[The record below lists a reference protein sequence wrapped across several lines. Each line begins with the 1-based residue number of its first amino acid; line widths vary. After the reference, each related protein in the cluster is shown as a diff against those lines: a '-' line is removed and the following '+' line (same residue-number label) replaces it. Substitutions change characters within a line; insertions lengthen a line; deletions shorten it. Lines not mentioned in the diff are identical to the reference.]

1 MDVYYDEMA
10 SLRSSMRKNL
20 EEGNSQKEGTRKEVT
35 IQVFSHH
42 MNLGIFYI
50 LPRAR
55 GPTKEEICLKTF
67 RLLCPI

>member
-35 IQVFSHH
+35 IQVFRT
-42 MNLGIFYI
+42 I
-50 LPRAR
+50 
-55 GPTKEEICLKTF
+55 
-67 RLLCPI
+67 